1 MAGTPTAATPTSTP
15 ASATATPVTVTP
27 NQTATARTDATP
39 ANQQS
44 QDAGD
49 TGFNMLV
56 LSLGVGTLIFLLSG
70 AMIWFLWKRQ
80 KNQHEPVLQGISR
93 NAQAPRWI
101 SSREIQSNL
110 EVSQYAS
117 SAVFAPAVSGAYG
130 GTGASGGG
138 EVLPMLGSTQSMPS
152 PQLAYTSSD
161 SRTMMTAF
169 PRPMLTMPSK
179 NAVSYPQNSGLQSLL
194 MDSPNRP
201 LQLTEA
207 GGSDNNGQIL
217 PLAAPLTALIDAPSM
232 SVSPSQLEPTVGP
245 PAIEDDP
252 MLGAVMRQA
261 QMGLFALSGR

>member
-1 MAGTPTAATPTSTP
+1 MICFLGKRK
-15 ASATATPVTVTP
+15 
-27 NQTATARTDATP
+27 RTH
-39 ANQQS
+39 
-44 QDAGD
+44 
-49 TGFNMLV
+49 
-56 LSLGVGTLIFLLSG
+56 
-70 AMIWFLWKRQ
+70 
-80 KNQHEPVLQGISR
+80 HEPVLQGISR
-93 NAQAPRWI
+93 SAQAPRWI
-101 SSREIQSNL
+101 SSHEIQSNL

-207 GGSDNNGQIL
+207 GGSDNNGQML
-217 PLAAPLTALIDAPSM
+217 PLAAPLTALIDAPTIPM
-232 SVSPSQLEPTVGP
+232 SSSQLEPTVDP

-252 MLGAVMRQA
+252 MLRPVMRQA
-261 QMGLFALSGR
+261 QIVRFALSRR